1 MRAQTRKAFFAIV
14 TIASLSGC
22 QVVGPRAVQY
32 GRLNYNEVIARTSKQ
47 QTLENL
53 VRVRNEEPT
62 AFMDVTEVD
71 AAVLSSGSLTGG
83 ISGLGAGKI
92 NSMGQIGSIT
102 GAMQY
107 QESPTIRYQP
117 LLGQA
122 LISQLSTPI
131 SVDSIANLISSGW
144 GPRPVLDFAL
154 DRLLPLET
162 SAHRLDALKK
172 IQQLWG
178 HNKLIIGSAKTK
190 QSADEVTNKAANS
203 PIQITS
209 SAPTQQSDSLVLYV
223 NKAALGNEASL
234 WKRLLDY
241 YKGTQDPSMPDN
253 QIVLRTK
260 PGLAPGSMPIIQLRS
275 ALGILKQS
283 MLYGTLYFVTT
294 DQFAARKLSGSKPSG
309 YCWTLPKE
317 DESYVS
323 HYVLII
329 HSPTPPAWSPYAI
342 YHDPMT
348 REYYYIA
355 PDQLDA
361 SSRPI
366 LSNESDPLSPNNFM
380 LLNLFL
386 TIQAT
391 AASPPLTPT
400 ISVGG
405 NGA

>member
-1 MRAQTRKAFFAIV
+1 MHAQTGKAFFAIV
-14 TIASLSGC
+14 GIALLSGC

-62 AFMDVTEVD
+62 AFMEVTEVD

-92 NSMGQIGSIT
+92 NSMGQIGNIT

-144 GPRPVLDFAL
+144 GPQPVLDFAL

-162 SAHRLDALKK
+162 QAHRIDALRK

-178 HNKLIIGSAKTK
+178 DNKLIIGSAKTK
-190 QSADEVTNKAANS
+190 RSTDEVPNKVSNP

-209 SAPTQQSDSLVLYV
+209 SAPSQQSDSLVLYV
-223 NKAALGNEASL
+223 NKANLGNEASL
-234 WKRLLDY
+234 WRKLLDY
-241 YKGTQDPSMPDN
+241 YKGTQDPGTPDN

-260 PGLAPGSMPIIQLRS
+260 PGLAPTSMPIIQLRS

-283 MLYGTLYFVTT
+283 MAYGTLYFVTT
-294 DQFAARKLSGSKPSG
+294 DQFAAKKRSG
-309 YCWTLPKE
+309 YYWRLPEE
-317 DESYVS
+317 DETYVR

-361 SSRPI
+361 SSQPI
-366 LSNESDPLSPNNFM
+366 LSNESDPISPNNFM

-405 NGA
+405 NGG